1 MASRFTDWMG
11 KARRSAPP
19 QALSA
24 IQPARWLQQHV
35 DPPKLEREGAHTQK
49 NVNDLRPWNGNVSK
63 EHHPT
68 VFVSGSLYLQL
79 RNSLD
84 DGDCLKGQ
92 GSTRWS
98 FGVQAPPGRRWS
110 RRAPQQIDLDRELSS
125 IGQWTSF
132 PGT

>member
-1 MASRFTDWMG
+1 MG

-24 IQPARWLQQHV
+24 IQPARGSSNMLTLPNWNARGHIH
-35 DPPKLEREGAHTQK
+35 KK